1 MKLKFISIFLFI
13 TVFSVTYLTI
23 DIINKNIFGPIQE
36 STTLSETTDIQKY
49 RYRISAFNGKIAVF
63 DSDSKLPY
71 KVYDTYIDTLPE
83 EDRKIIEKG
92 IFTDSSSELIKIIE
106 DYTSWE
112 IIDKPQKKYIII
124 MYIIFTRWTLW

>member
-106 DYTSWE
+106 DYTS
-112 IIDKPQKKYIII
+112 
-124 MYIIFTRWTLW
+124 